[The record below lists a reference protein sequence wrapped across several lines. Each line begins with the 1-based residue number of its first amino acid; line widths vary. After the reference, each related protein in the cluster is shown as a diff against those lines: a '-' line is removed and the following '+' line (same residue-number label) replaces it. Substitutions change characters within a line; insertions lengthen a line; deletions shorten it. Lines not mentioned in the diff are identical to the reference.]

1 MTGLRERQKA
11 DRHRRILAAAMARF
25 RRDGFH
31 AARIEDLAMD
41 AEVSIGTVYNY
52 YGTKGDLLMAAVALE
67 VEEVLAGGEAI
78 LRNPPAGVAEALL
91 ALIGHYYDHSLYYLT
106 KGMWRAAVALSI
118 EAPSTPEG
126 RRYTELDARLAA
138 QVIGLVSRLQT
149 RGIIEPTLD
158 AQALGEVLFNNLNAM
173 FIEFVKDDGMTTNTL
188 KARLAAQIEPLA
200 RLMEPRR

>member
-67 VEEVLAGGEAI
+67 VEEVLAAGT
-78 LRNPPAGVAEALL
+78 RFFVTHPPG
-91 ALIGHYYDHSLYYLT
+91 
-106 KGMWRAAVALSI
+106 WR
-118 EAPSTPEG
+118 
-126 RRYTELDARLAA
+126 RLF
-138 QVIGLVSRLQT
+138 SR
-149 RGIIEPTLD
+149 
-158 AQALGEVLFNNLNAM
+158 
-173 FIEFVKDDGMTTNTL
+173 
-188 KARLAAQIEPLA
+188 
-200 RLMEPRR
+200 

>member
-1 MTGLRERQKA
+1 VTGLRERQKA

-91 ALIGHYYDHSLYYLT
+91 ALIGHYYDLT

-138 QVIGLVSRLQT
+138 QVIGLVSRLQA